1 MSGRDYIWDVF
12 QVSSCNYV
20 LSLRKGSYL
29 TNLGIL
35 HFNES
40 WFRGEK
46 RIEIKTKMSI
56 MVIYVLCF

>member
-20 LSLRKGSYL
+20 LPLRKGSYL

-40 WFRGEK
+40 WLRGGE
-46 RIEIKTKMSI
+46 IEIKTKMSI